1 MKYLKSKKGSLENS
15 ILNVWSEAAS
25 KIKEG
30 SKEEYQKFF
39 NSALKKFKTFKDGK
53 RKNGKGY

>member
-25 KIKEG
+25 KVKEG

-39 NSALKKFKTFKDGK
+39 NSALKIF
-53 RKNGKGY
+53 